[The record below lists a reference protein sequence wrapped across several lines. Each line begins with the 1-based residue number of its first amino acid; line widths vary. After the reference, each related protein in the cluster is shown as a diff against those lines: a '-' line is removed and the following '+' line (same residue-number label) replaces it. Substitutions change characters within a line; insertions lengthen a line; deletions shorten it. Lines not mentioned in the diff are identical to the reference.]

1 MAPLRVSTTKSE
13 WLPDDPTAFVPTT
26 WIRRIPGSLGRVGG
40 PVYLVAVLFL
50 AGLALPRFWLGKA
63 QNAWI
68 ASKSHNRLQSCGPGA
83 LWRYPAFGR
92 ISSTAASPSWHDAG
106 TAEARRRCKAF
117 PPGFTGMPRCVTSCG
132 TRTACPGQ
140 PESTLTAAGLRP
152 YRSKALRHK
161 LVPDAVLTA
170 FRPTEGKMLCRHS
183 VQKSTPSRRI
193 QESGNGT
200 GADTCAVP
208 V

>member
-1 MAPLRVSTTKSE
+1 
-13 WLPDDPTAFVPTT
+13 
-26 WIRRIPGSLGRVGG
+26 
-40 PVYLVAVLFL
+40 
-50 AGLALPRFWLGKA
+50 
-63 QNAWI
+63 
-68 ASKSHNRLQSCGPGA
+68 
-83 LWRYPAFGR
+83 
-92 ISSTAASPSWHDAG
+92 
-106 TAEARRRCKAF
+106 
-117 PPGFTGMPRCVTSCG
+117 MPRCVTSCG

-193 QESGNGT
+193 QVEGRSRIRNLATKVLFRTHSYLRRAYNPYGRCCSANVSAELQHALSRRGPKAGFCSTRRRSTQTVRSGASHPIALLRMSMFGK
-200 GADTCAVP
+200 
-208 V
+208 